1 MKSALEL
8 GERETRAAMAEA
20 RQLLASITPEAAVRR
35 PRPDA
40 WSAAECLEHLTITAD
55 EFLPLLDEAIARR
68 AAGSVG
74 DYRPGWLGRWFL
86 RQIEPAEKQ
95 RSFRAPS
102 KFVPAPSEKTGE
114 QALEAFLAAHER
126 LLVRLPQ
133 LEPLDLARVR
143 VNSPFATW
151 MSYPVGLV
159 CYLIPAHCR
168 RHLRQAR
175 RATESA

>member
-8 GERETRAAMAEA
+8 GERETRALMAEA
-20 RQLLASITPEAAVRR
+20 RQLLASVTPEAAIRR

-40 WSAAECLEHLTITAD
+40 WSAAECLEHLTITVD

-68 AAGSVG
+68 QPASAG

-102 KFVPAPSEKTGE
+102 KFVPAQSEKTGA
-114 QALEAFLAAHER
+114 QALEEFLAAHEQF
-126 LLVRLPQ
+126 LARLPQ
-133 LEPLDLARVR
+133 MEPLDLTRVR
-143 VNSPFATW
+143 VKSPFVNW

-159 CYLIPAHCR
+159 CYLIPAHGR